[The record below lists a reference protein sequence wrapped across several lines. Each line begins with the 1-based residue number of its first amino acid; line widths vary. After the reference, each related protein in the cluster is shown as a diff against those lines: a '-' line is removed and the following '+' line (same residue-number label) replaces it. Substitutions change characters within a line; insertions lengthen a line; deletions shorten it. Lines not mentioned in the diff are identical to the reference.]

1 MGKGGV
7 GKTSVAAASALLSS
21 ERGYKTL
28 VMSTDAAHSLSDSLD
43 TDLSGGEPVAVGPNL
58 WAQETEM
65 AQTMR
70 LHWSTI
76 REWVASLL
84 AWRGIDEIVADELAI
99 FPGMEELANLL
110 YITSYHEQGFYDNIF
125 VDCAPT
131 GETLRLLSL
140 PEILKWWMEKVFPIG
155 RAAVGVL
162 RPVVKPLLGVP
173 MPSEKVFEAEKT
185 LFEQLSKMHRILCD
199 PALSSVRLVA
209 NAERMVVKE
218 AQRAFT
224 YLNLYGYFTDLVV
237 CNRLIPQ
244 EVGDQF
250 FDSWKR
256 TQSKNLAILD
266 EAFSPIP
273 IFEVPLFDDEIVGIP
288 KLRKMG
294 EAIFGD
300 RDPSQIFFRGR
311 AQETALEDGVY
322 VLKLALPFTQKSDIT
337 VNRKGDEL
345 SVRVGRYLR
354 SIILPRTLVELPIQG
369 AVFQDET
376 LHIRFDKKPAAK
388 PQIQPGRREPHG
400 RQGVRS

>member
-1 MGKGGV
+1 
-7 GKTSVAAASALLSS
+7 
-21 ERGYKTL
+21 
-28 VMSTDAAHSLSDSLD
+28 MSTDAAHSLSDSLD
-43 TDLSGGEPVAVGPNL
+43 TDLSGGEPVAVCPNL

-65 AQTMR
+65 ARTMR
-70 LHWSTI
+70 VHWETI

-110 YITSYHEQGFYDNIF
+110 YITSYYEQGFYDNLI

-162 RPVVKPLLGVP
+162 RPVVRPLLGMP
-173 MPSEKVFEAEKT
+173 MPSEKVFEAEKS
-185 LFEQLSKMHRILCD
+185 LFDQLSRMHRILSN
-199 PALSSVRLVA
+199 PEVSSVRLVA
-209 NAERMVVKE
+209 NAERMVVRE

-224 YLNLYGYFTDLVV
+224 YLNLYGYFTDVVV

-244 EVGDQF
+244 DVGDQF

-256 TQSKNLAILD
+256 TQSKHLATLE

-273 IFEVPLFDDEIVGIP
+273 ILGVPLFDDEVVGISRL
-288 KLRKMG
+288 KKMG
-294 EAIFGD
+294 EAMFGD
-300 RDPSQIFFRGR
+300 RDPSQIFFHGK
-311 AQETALEDGVY
+311 AQEITQEDGMY
-322 VLKLALPFTQKSDIT
+322 VLSLVLPFTQKSDIS

-345 SVRVGRYLR
+345 SIRVGRYLR
-354 SIILPRTLVELPIQG
+354 NIILPRTLVELPIKG
-369 AVFQDET
+369 ARFQDDM
-376 LHIRFDKKPAAK
+376 LQVRFDRKPAVPAK
-388 PQIQPGRREPHG
+388 AQPDRRDRDGR
-400 RQGVRS
+400 